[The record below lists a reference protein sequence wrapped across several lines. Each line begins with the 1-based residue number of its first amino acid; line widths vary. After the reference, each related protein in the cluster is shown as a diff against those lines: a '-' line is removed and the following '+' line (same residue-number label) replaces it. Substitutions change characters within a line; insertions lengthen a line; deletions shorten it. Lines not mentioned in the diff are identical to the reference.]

1 MAEWRV
7 GGPVTGP
14 RLFRRRLLIRR
25 QINYGNLVKR
35 EDARGPWGP
44 AGVSVSLCLPLE
56 RARCQL
62 TPVTNPGI
70 VWKHGTDF
78 SPQPQSQAQLGR
90 NFGDIE
96 KLCSKASSILLAECV
111 LSYGVNRRVK
121 TNLLKFIFIFSLCL
135 SLSLCLCLSLSVS
148 VSVCLSVCL
157 SVSS

>member
-1 MAEWRV
+1 M
-7 GGPVTGP
+7 
-14 RLFRRRLLIRR
+14 
-25 QINYGNLVKR
+25 
-35 EDARGPWGP
+35 
-44 AGVSVSLCLPLE
+44 SLCLPLE

-111 LSYGVNRRVK
+111 PSYGVNRGVK
-121 TNLLKFIFIFSLCL
+121 TNLLKFIFF
-135 SLSLCLCLSLSVS
+135 V
-148 VSVCLSVCL
+148 VFCLSVCL
-157 SVSS
+157 SL